1 MNVPSRITSIYLV
14 VLILTISSALA
25 ESDVRE
31 SDHSPGALNLSING
45 TKFEDLD
52 ASGFRNEGEPGLP
65 GWTIRLRQNG
75 RELQSTTTDDLGQY
89 LFSGLQPGQ
98 YEVLE
103 DNVLEWDQTAPGGGS
118 YLVALTDRPAY
129 RLDFGSFRVR
139 NVSSM
144 PSARR
149 YPIMRPTPEEARRW
163 TEQYKAASQAY
174 LSPKLQAE
182 LISAPGATFSLLDYL
197 QYIPAER
204 DQGYCGNCWAWAGTG
219 AMEVD
224 NAFKNGV
231 KDRLSIQYL
240 NSNFHGGRG
249 YDWAC
254 CGGWLDDVAD
264 FYSSTGMAIPWSN
277 SNAHWQDGGRY
288 CTARSTSVPTGS
300 ISTNPWYTIT
310 SIRAQAV
317 PTQGV
322 GKDAAIANIKN
333 VLHQGKA
340 VWFAFFI
347 PNYAAWTDF
356 TTFWDG
362 KTENAVW
369 QPDFACG
376 ENYNYALGVGHA
388 VLCIGY
394 DDTDPSNRY
403 WIMLNSWGAPASR
416 PNGLFRMNMDMDYD
430 CGYPNFSYAFYWMV
444 LDIAYPS
451 GPNGPPAAP
460 ATPSGPSSGYI
471 GTSYSY
477 ATSSTDPDEDNVKY
491 TFDWGDGTASETAL
505 VNSGASS
512 FASHSWSTAGDYE
525 IKAMA
530 TDSRGLSS
538 EWSHSATVSI
548 DKLNRPPSAPAMPT
562 GPAAG
567 YAWVSYSYTTSATD
581 PDGDPLDYSFDW
593 GDGTASEVK
602 HISPEGTASASHAW
616 SAAGTYYVRVKA
628 ADGDGGVSAWSSQRT
643 VKISANRLPAAP
655 ATPFGPTAGFTRAS
669 YSYTTSA
676 ADPDKDKVKY
686 TFDWGDGTS
695 SETALVKS
703 GVKASAAHVWSN
715 PGEYQIKAKATDS
728 KGGTSPWSSVLEVT
742 IAANQPPESPS
753 VPSGP
758 ISGRTRVSYKYS
770 TSATDLDEDQVK
782 YAFDWGDGTSSETA
796 LVDSG
801 TSASASHSWK
811 KAKTYFIRSRSID
824 SKGTSSGWSSSLA
837 VKISSTG
844 INYPPIRPSRPSG
857 PSLGH
862 AGALYRYRTYAT
874 DPNGDELTYT
884 IDWGDE
890 SSSEAGPIRPGRSI
904 EAGHSWTAP
913 GTYAIR
919 AKARDD
925 DGDSSGWSTST
936 AVTIV

>member
-1 MNVPSRITSIYLV
+1 MPEGDTS
-14 VLILTISSALA
+14 AN
-25 ESDVRE
+25 
-31 SDHSPGALNLSING
+31 SPDALNLSING

-52 ASGFRNEGEPGLP
+52 ASGFRSEGEPGLQ

-75 RELQSTTTDDLGQY
+75 IELQSTTTNDAGQY
-89 LFSGLQPGQ
+89 LFSNIKPGR

-103 DNVLEWDQTAPGGGS
+103 DKISGWDQTAPGDGS
-118 YLVALTDRPAY
+118 YLVTLTDKPAY
-129 RLDFGSFRVR
+129 RLDFGSFRAK
-139 NVSSM
+139 NVSAM
-144 PSARR
+144 PQERR
-149 YPIMRPTPEEARRW
+149 YPYMRPTPEEARRW
-163 TEQYKAASQAY
+163 TKLYEAAPQAY
-174 LSPKLQAE
+174 LSPKLQAK
-182 LISAPGATFSLLDYL
+182 LISAPGTHFSLLDYL
-197 QYIPAER
+197 QYVPAER
-204 DQGYCGNCWAWAGTG
+204 NQGYCGNCWAWAGTG
-219 AMEVD
+219 AIEVD

-240 NSNFHGGRG
+240 NSNFHGGSG

-264 FYSSTGMAIPWSN
+264 FYSSTGIAIPWSN

-288 CTARSTSVPTGS
+288 CESHSTSVPAGS
-300 ISTNPWYTIT
+300 ISTNPGYALT
-310 SIRAQAV
+310 SIQAEVV

-322 GKDAAIANIKN
+322 GNDAAIANIKN

-340 VWFAFFI
+340 VWFAYFL

-356 TTFWDG
+356 TTFWDWE
-362 KTENAVW
+362 TEDAVW

-388 VLCIGY
+388 VLCVGY
-394 DDTDPSNRY
+394 NDTDPSNRY
-403 WIMLNSWGAPASR
+403 WIMLNSWGTSTSR
-416 PNGLFRMNMDMDYD
+416 PNGLFHMNMDMNYD
-430 CGYPNFSYAFYWMV
+430 CNYPNFDFAFYWMA
-444 LDIAYPS
+444 LDIDYPS
-451 GPNGPPAAP
+451 GPNNPPAIP
-460 ATPSGPSSGYI
+460 SIPSGPSSGYS

-477 ATSSTDPDEDNVKY
+477 ETSSTDPDGDNVKY
-491 TFDWGDGTASETAL
+491 TFDWGDGAASKTAL
-505 VNSGASS
+505 VSSGTSS
-512 FASHSWSTAGDYE
+512 FASHSWSAAGDCE

-538 EWSHSATVSI
+538 EWSPSATVSI
-548 DKLNRPPSAPAMPT
+548 SKINHPPNAPAMPA
-562 GPAAG
+562 GPIAG
-567 YAWVSYSYTTSATD
+567 YAWASYSYTTSATD
-581 PDGDPLDYSFDW
+581 PDGDALDYTFDW

-602 HISPEGTASASHAW
+602 HISSGGTASASHAW
-616 SAAGTYYVRVKA
+616 SATGTYYVRAKA
-628 ADGDGGVSAWSSQRT
+628 ADSSGGVSAWSSQRT
-643 VKISANRLPAAP
+643 VKIAANRLPATPAVPSGP
-655 ATPFGPTAGFTRAS
+655 ATGFTGAAYS
-669 YSYTTSA
+669 YSTSA

-703 GVKASAAHVWSN
+703 GIKASAAHVWNS

-728 KGGTSPWSSVLEVT
+728 KGGPSPWSGALKVT
-742 IAANQPPESPS
+742 IAANQPPECPS

-758 ISGRTRVSYKYS
+758 ISGRMRVSYKYS

-811 KAKTYFIRSRSID
+811 KAKTYYIRARSID
-824 SKGTSSGWSSSLA
+824 SKGASSAWSPGLT

-844 INYPPIRPSRPSG
+844 INNPPIRPSRPSG

-862 AGALYRYRTYAT
+862 AGVLYRYRTYAT
-874 DPNGDELTYT
+874 DPNGDKLTYT

-890 SSSEAGPIRPGRSI
+890 SLSEAGPIRPGRSI

-919 AKARDD
+919 AKAKDD
-925 DGDSSGWSTST
+925 NGDSSGWSTST